1 MTEKEQEILC
11 RLLIELFL
19 ESPRRRKQSGQ
30 QDNKGE
36 AREKD
41 LPVTR
46 RTRGQQSRNNTNATH
61 A

>member
-30 QDNKGE
+30 QE
-36 AREKD
+36 
-41 LPVTR
+41 
-46 RTRGQQSRNNTNATH
+46 
-61 A
+61 